1 VSDVRAEQIDAW
13 RAAAPGWD
21 RQRALF
27 WEASRNL
34 SERMIELLELE
45 PGDRV
50 IEVAAGPG
58 DTGFLAA
65 GLVGPSGS
73 LLSTDA
79 APEMVDTARRRA
91 EELGLTNV
99 EFAVT
104 DAAELSLEPN
114 SFDAAIC
121 RFGVML
127 VPNCAR
133 AVAEVARVVRPG
145 GRAVYGV
152 WAEPARNPW
161 MTAPG
166 RAALSLGYLEPPDPD
181 APGPF
186 RLAAPGALRTLAEA
200 SGLERLHEEEV
211 KITWHARSLEEWW
224 ASTLDLSRTLAM
236 LVGRLS
242 ADELEAVREGALELL
257 REYVGS
263 DGSMHVPGVARVL
276 LGRRTVA

>member
-1 VSDVRAEQIDAW
+1 MTDIRAEQIEIW
-13 RAAAPGWD
+13 RTAAPGWD

-27 WEASRNL
+27 WEASHAL
-34 SERMIELLELE
+34 SERMIELLTLE
-45 PGDRV
+45 QGERV
-50 IEVAAGPG
+50 IEIAAGPG

-65 GLVGPSGS
+65 GLVGPTGS

-79 APEMVDTARRRA
+79 APEMVDIARRRA

-99 EFAVT
+99 DFAVS
-104 DAAELSLEPN
+104 DAAELTLE
-114 SFDAAIC
+114 SEAFDAAIC

-127 VPNCAR
+127 VPDSAR

-145 GRAVYGV
+145 GRVVYAV

-166 RAALSLGYLEPPDPD
+166 RAAQELGLIGPPELD

-186 RLAAPGALRTLAEA
+186 RLAAPGALRALAESA
-200 SGLERLHEEEV
+200 GLVGLHEEEV
-211 KITWHARSLEEWW
+211 AVAWQARSLDEWW
-224 ASTLDLSRTLAM
+224 ASTLDLSRTLAA
-236 LVGRLS
+236 LVERLD
-242 ADELEAVREGALELL
+242 AEQLEAIRETAQRLL
-257 REYVGS
+257 GEYVAA

-276 LGRRTVA
+276 LGRR

>member
-1 VSDVRAEQIDAW
+1 VSDVRAEQIKVW

-21 RQRALF
+21 RQRALV
-27 WEASRNL
+27 WESTHAL
-34 SERMIELLELE
+34 SERMIELLDLQ
-45 PGDRV
+45 PGERV
-50 IEVAAGPG
+50 VDVAAGPG

-65 GLVGPSGS
+65 GLVGPEGS

-99 EFAVT
+99 EFAVS
-104 DAAELSLEPN
+104 DAADLELDSDT
-114 SFDAAIC
+114 FDAAIC
-121 RFGVML
+121 RYGVML
-127 VPNCAR
+127 VPDSAR

-166 RAALSLGYLEPPDPD
+166 RAALALGFLEQPDPD

-186 RLAAPGALRTLAEA
+186 RLAAPGALRALAEA
-200 SGLERLHEEEV
+200 AGLERLHEEEV
-211 KITWHARSLEEWW
+211 GITWQARSLAEWW

-236 LVGRLS
+236 LVGRLTS
-242 ADELEAVREGALELL
+242 SEIEAVREGALELL
-257 REYVGS
+257 REYVDG

-276 LGRRTVA
+276 IGRRTVA

>member
-1 VSDVRAEQIDAW
+1 MTDIRAEQIEVW

-21 RQRALF
+21 RQRALV
-27 WEASRNL
+27 WESTHAL
-34 SERMIELLELE
+34 SERMIELLDLQ
-45 PGDRV
+45 PGERV
-50 IEVAAGPG
+50 VDVAAGPG

-65 GLVGPSGS
+65 SLVGPEGS

-99 EFAVT
+99 EFAVS
-104 DAAELSLEPN
+104 DAAELELDSDT
-114 SFDAAIC
+114 FDAAIC
-121 RFGVML
+121 RYGVML
-127 VPNCAR
+127 VPDSAR

-166 RAALSLGYLEPPDPD
+166 RAALALGLLEPPDPD

-186 RLAAPGALRTLAEA
+186 RLAVPGALRALAEA
-200 SGLERLHEEEV
+200 AGLERLHEEEV
-211 KITWHARSLEEWW
+211 EITWQARSLDEWW
-224 ASTLDLSRTLAM
+224 ASNLDLSRTLAM
-236 LVGRLS
+236 LVGKLTS
-242 ADELEAVREGALELL
+242 AEIEAVREGALELL
-257 REYVGS
+257 REYVDG

-276 LGRRTVA
+276 LGRR